1 MLSITSSPFYNTNG
15 LTIIIKDGKIYS
27 VTYSLFRTYR
37 LKGKVMLKE
46 VQKRIK
52 YLREQIIYNSKLYYE
67 NDAPEIS
74 DYEYD
79 AMFRELCDL
88 EAKYPELDSPTSPTK
103 RVGGKALDKFEKFT
117 HTVKM
122 GSLTDVF
129 SYDELYD
136 FVSKTNEILGE
147 NTEYS
152 VEPKIDGLSV
162 SLIYRDGIFVQGA
175 TRGDGIVGEDVTE
188 NLKTIKSIPLEL
200 KEPIPYLNVRGE
212 VYMPRAVFE
221 EINSEREKE
230 GKALFANPRNCAA
243 GSLRQLDPKI
253 AASRRLAIFIFNLQ
267 EGSLYMN
274 NSEVKTHSH
283 SLDRLSELGFTVLPK
298 RVTVFGYENIENHVK
313 LLGELRPELEFDMD
327 GAVIKVDDLDGR
339 KTVGEGTS
347 TPKWAVA
354 YKYPPE
360 EKKTKLLSI
369 DIQVGRTGVLTPTAN
384 LEPVRLAGTTVSRA
398 TLHNLGFISDRDIR
412 IGDTVIIR
420 KAGEIIPEILE
431 SVPSLRDGTEKVFEM
446 PTHCPSCGHPV
457 VRDDSGEGAAVRCLY
472 HACPAQIAR
481 GIVHFASKG
490 AMNIDGLGPQVVD
503 LLLRE
508 NKIKDIA
515 DLYTLKADDISE
527 LERMG
532 KKSADNLI
540 AAIQKSKSCGL
551 ERLLYAL
558 GVRQVGEVAAENIA
572 AEMQTLD
579 NCFKA
584 TKEDFAQIKDIG
596 DITADMLIEFFA
608 DENTRVLCQRLTEY
622 GILTNA
628 VAEKPSDKLDG
639 KTFVLTGT
647 LPTLTRDA
655 ASDIIKKN
663 GGKVSGSVSKKTDY
677 VVAGEEAG
685 SKLTKA
691 RELGVKVITEAE
703 LLEIVSL

>member
-1 MLSITSSPFYNTNG
+1 MTS
-15 LTIIIKDGKIYS
+15 IIKNGTILVYYS
-27 VTYSLFRTYR
+27 GFIP
-37 LKGKVMLKE
+37 KGRVMLKE
-46 VQKRIK
+46 AEKRVK

-67 NDAPEIS
+67 NDAPKIS

-79 AMFRELCDL
+79 AMFRELCEL
-88 EAKYPELDSPTSPTK
+88 EEKYPELDSPTSPTK
-103 RVGGKALDKFEKFT
+103 RVGGRALDKFEKFT

-129 SYDELYD
+129 SYDELLD
-136 FVSKTNEILGE
+136 FVNKTNGILGE
-147 NTEYS
+147 DTEYS

-162 SLIYRDGIFVQGA
+162 SLIYRDGKFVQGA
-175 TRGDGIVGEDVTE
+175 TRGDGIIGEDVTE
-188 NLKTIKSIPLEL
+188 NLKTVKTIPLEL
-200 KEPIPYLNVRGE
+200 NEPIPYLNVRGE

-221 EINSEREKE
+221 EINNEREKE
-230 GKALFANPRNCAA
+230 GKPLFANPRNCAA

-253 AASRRLAIFIFNLQ
+253 AASRKLAIFIFNLQ
-267 EGSLYMN
+267 EGSLYMDN
-274 NSEVKTHSH
+274 RKVRSH
-283 SLDRLSELGFTVLPK
+283 SECLDRLAELGFTVLPE
-298 RVTVFGYENIENHVK
+298 RVTVSGYEAIQNHVK
-313 LLGELRPELEFDMD
+313 YLGELRPELEFDMD
-327 GAVIKVDDLDGR
+327 GAVIKVNDLEGR
-339 KTVGEGTS
+339 KTLGEGTS

-398 TLHNLGFISDRDIR
+398 TLHNLGFITERDIR

-431 SVPSLRDGTEKVFEM
+431 SIPSERDGTETVFKM
-446 PTHCPSCGHPV
+446 PSHCPSCGHPV
-457 VRDDSGEGAAVRCLY
+457 VRDDSGEGAAVRCVY

-515 DLYTLKADDISE
+515 DLYTLRPEDIEE
-527 LERMG
+527 LDRMG
-532 KKSADNLI
+532 RKSAENLI
-540 AAIQKSKSCGL
+540 SAIEESKSRGL

-558 GVRQVGEVAAENIA
+558 GIRQVGEVAAENIA
-572 AEMQTLD
+572 AKMQTLD
-579 NCFKA
+579 NCFTA
-584 TKEDFAQIKDIG
+584 THEQFAEIADIG
-596 DITADMLIEFFA
+596 EITAGVLIEFFA
-608 DENTRVLCQRLTEY
+608 DENTRTLCQRLKEY
-622 GILTNA
+622 GVRTDA
-628 VAEKPSDKLDG
+628 VAEKPSDKLSG
-639 KTFVLTGT
+639 NTFVLTGT
-647 LPTLTRDA
+647 LPTMTRDE
-655 ASDIIKKN
+655 ASELIKKN
-663 GGKVSGSVSKKTDY
+663 GGKVSGSVSKKTSY
-677 VVAGEEAG
+677 VVAGDEAG

-703 LLEIVSL
+703 LVELIGN